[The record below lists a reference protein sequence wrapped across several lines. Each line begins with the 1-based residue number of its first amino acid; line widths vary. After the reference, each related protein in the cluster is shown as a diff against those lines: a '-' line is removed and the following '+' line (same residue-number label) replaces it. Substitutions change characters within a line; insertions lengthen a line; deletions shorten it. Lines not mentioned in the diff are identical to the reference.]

1 MKRYYWLKL
10 KDDFFTQK
18 AIKKLRKI
26 AGGDTFTIIYLKMML
41 IAMKSDGKLYH
52 EGIENNFHEELALE
66 LDEDEENVNL
76 TITYLINH
84 GLMVESQNEYFLPES
99 ITNTGSESD
108 SAERVKRFR
117 ENINLIKEEVKRLG
131 KIPYIETYQDNKL
144 YDGNYYYALKRDNL
158 RCVSCDAD
166 ENLNMHHIIG
176 NRENL
181 KESRSKSSL
190 ITLCRRCHS
199 KEHANPHSIVTD
211 EILKNIDFN
220 FNLYDLID
228 EISNNTGKKKLNSS
242 VTCNN
247 DVTAG
252 NVDVTSC
259 NIEKEIEKEKRDREE
274 KKKKNHDAEDVIS
287 YLNNKSNSNFRM
299 IDTNLKLINA
309 ILKKGYSKEDCFTV
323 VDKKC
328 DEWQGTDMQQYIRPM
343 TLFGSKFDSYLN
355 QSITKKQSNYEKTT
369 DKLTELFEKYGSE
382 EIEQTRNVKNIF
394 DI

>member
-84 GLMVESQNEYFLPES
+84 GLMVESQNEYYLPES
-99 ITNTGSESD
+99 VSNTGSESD
-108 SAERVKRFR
+108 SAERVRRFR
-117 ENINLIKEEVKRLG
+117 NNLL
-131 KIPYIETYQDNKL
+131 Q
-144 YDGNYYYALKRDNL
+144 
-158 RCVSCDAD
+158 
-166 ENLNMHHIIG
+166 
-176 NRENL
+176 
-181 KESRSKSSL
+181 
-190 ITLCRRCHS
+190 
-199 KEHANPHSIVTD
+199 
-211 EILKNIDFN
+211 
-220 FNLYDLID
+220 
-228 EISNNTGKKKLNSS
+228 
-242 VTCNN
+242 CNN

-323 VDKKC
+323 IDKKC

-355 QSITKKQSNYEKTT
+355 QSIIKKQSNYEKTT
-369 DKLTELFEKYGSE
+369 DKLTELFEKYGGE